1 MVHLHP
7 LDRLRLQRGA
17 EHLHALGPRAT
28 AEFLAEVGH
37 RIGGIPCILGLLGE
51 CEQRLTPRM
60 IRLDGGDRFPHRP
73 LRAVPSNDPPQEAV
87 R

>member
-1 MVHLHP
+1 MIFLHP
-7 LDRLRLQRGA
+7 LARLHLQRRV

-37 RIGGIPCILGLLGE
+37 RIGGMPCILGLLDE
-51 CEQRLTPRM
+51 YEKRLTPEM
-60 IRLDGGDRFPHRP
+60 IRLTGGDRFPHRQ
-73 LRAVPSNDPPQEAV
+73 LRAVPSADAQREAV